1 MKGEWKL
8 LYSTVSILGS
18 RRTKLGLRDFIT
30 LGDFIQVIDVEK
42 VNFMRRLKYLLVSL
56 FHPFDMEWQV
66 SFKDLYL
73 IKSEQGQEYCHIHG
87 SWIRHAKWCPYN

>member
-42 VNFMRRLKYLLVSL
+42 VNLMRSLKCLFVSL
-56 FHPFDMEWQV
+56 LHPFDMMESQV
-66 SFKDLYL
+66 LSNRFIFDKVRAWPRILSHSL
-73 IKSEQGQEYCHIHG
+73 
-87 SWIRHAKWCPYN
+87 

>member
-42 VNFMRRLKYLLVSL
+42 VNLMRRLKCLFVSL
-56 FHPFDMEWQV
+56 FHAFDMEWQV
-66 SFKDLYL
+66 FSNRFIFDKVRAGPRILSHSL
-73 IKSEQGQEYCHIHG
+73 
-87 SWIRHAKWCPYN
+87 

>member
-56 FHPFDMEWQV
+56 FHPFDMQCQV